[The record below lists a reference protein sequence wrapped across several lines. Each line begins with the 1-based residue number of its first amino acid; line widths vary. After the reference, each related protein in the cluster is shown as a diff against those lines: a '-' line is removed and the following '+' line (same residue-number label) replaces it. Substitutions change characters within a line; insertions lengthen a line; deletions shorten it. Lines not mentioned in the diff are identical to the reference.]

1 MRRSIARPV
10 ITSRSATAS
19 HPVLTSRSEAV
30 GRRRRTV
37 YVAVAATCLALTAAC
52 SSSPQPG
59 PTSSPTAPGS
69 TSTPDPAAGLLVSG
83 RHLTPYGTQVT
94 LGNFPTGSALTA
106 DGRFLWTV
114 STGFANDIRIVDT
127 ASGKVCQT
135 IALPGASG
143 GIALDSAHRLA
154 YVSGVPQSKW
164 LPSQATLPGVKGDV
178 VLVYSWT
185 DTCGQA
191 AYVKSIAVAA
201 PDGSLPPQQWPP
213 AADSQRPGTAGSV
226 LGWPMKLAVS
236 SDGTHLLVPLN
247 LVQSSVIVDLA
258 SSDKLTYVTTGQ
270 YPYAAAF
277 TPDGALG
284 LVTNEGSGTVS
295 ILDIAKG
302 TKLTDVTVG
311 PASSHVQAIAVDKA
325 GTRAFVTLSESDDVV
340 VINLAKRAVERTVY
354 VGISAGLG
362 TRPIGLAVAPA
373 QDRRYVAQSGDD
385 EVSVVSL
392 PSGSAAAATDWT
404 VIGRIPTTDQP
415 QTVAV
420 GAPSSGKAFVAYVTA
435 KGVGVGA
442 NPKGPNPT
450 QADDPIFWAFSSK
463 APTVDIFDNP
473 AVTYDPTLVT
483 GIAGIGAVP
492 TDSELAALTAQ
503 ADAQVIPVGST
514 TTPTDTVLRAD
525 GPIKHVFFV
534 VRENRSYDQMLGD
547 VGRGNSDPSLNVFN
561 ATITP
566 NMHALVSRFPLLDNT
581 YANSE
586 ASIEGHLWTSAATVP
601 DYVNRNWFPNYA
613 SRQRPNDFGAY
624 AVSWPGNGF
633 LFDQAEKQGISYFNY
648 GEALA
653 DVEASIQD
661 RTRTAAQQAMTAKIA
676 AKTDIGPPSTPNG
689 CYPGSY
695 TIGFTTTNKEIYDGT
710 IPKGALSGSFS
721 HMTCFQQRFSA
732 QLASGTVPTF
742 NYLSFT
748 GDHTLGT
755 IAGARTPVA
764 MVADDDQGLGQ
775 LVDTISHSSIWSSSV
790 IFVVEDD
797 SQDGADHVAAHRI
810 PALVISP
817 YAKANAIVSTRYDL
831 VSVIRS
837 MELIMGMKPL
847 TLNDK
852 LATPMYDVF
861 ATTPVNAEP
870 WTNIPAKTDLE
881 ARNTAAS
888 PAATQSAALSLRT
901 TDTVPQ
907 IVLDAILWRSVYGD
921 DSTPPPPGPGSVS
934 AETAARTGGPAA
946 EVAVPDA
953 DG

>member
-1 MRRSIARPV
+1 MRRPIARPDV
-10 ITSRSATAS
+10 STCTRPAG
-19 HPVLTSRSEAV
+19 L
-30 GRRRRTV
+30 RRRAAHLGV
-37 YVAVAATCLALTAAC
+37 VAACLALTAAC
-52 SSSPQPG
+52 SSAPQPG
-59 PTSSPTAPGS
+59 PTSSPSAPDS
-69 TSTPDPAAGLLVSG
+69 TSTPNPATGLLVSG
-83 RHLTPYGTQVT
+83 RQLTPYGAQVT

-127 ASGKVCQT
+127 ATAKVCQT
-135 IALPGASG
+135 IELPGASG
-143 GIALDSAHRLA
+143 GIALDSAHHRA
-154 YVSGVPQSKW
+154 YVSGVPMSRW
-164 LPSQATLPGVKGDV
+164 LPSQANLPGAKGDAI
-178 VLVYSWT
+178 LVYSWT

-191 AYVKSIAVAA
+191 AYVKTLGLTA
-201 PDGSLPPQQWPP
+201 PAGSLPPQQWPP
-213 AADSQRPGTAGSV
+213 ASDSQRPGAAGSTV
-226 LGWPMKLAVS
+226 AWPQKLAVS
-236 SDGTHLLVPLN
+236 ADGSHLLVPLN
-247 LVQSSVIVDLA
+247 LVQSSAIIDIA
-258 SSDKLTYVTTGQ
+258 TGKATYVGTGQ

-295 ILDIAKG
+295 IIDIAKG
-302 TKLTDVTVG
+302 TKITDVVAG
-311 PASSHVQAIAVDKA
+311 PAPSHVQAIAMDAK

-340 VINLAKRAVERTVY
+340 VINIAKLAVERTVY
-354 VGISAGLG
+354 VGIPAGLG
-362 TRPIGLAVAPA
+362 TRPVGLALAPA
-373 QDRRYVAQSGDD
+373 EDRLYVAQSGDD
-385 EVSVVSL
+385 EVSVVAL
-392 PSGSAAAATDWT
+392 PTASEPAKTDWT

-415 QTVAV
+415 QAVAV
-420 GAPSSGKAFVAYVTA
+420 GAGSGGKAFVAYVTA

-442 NPKGPNPT
+442 NLKGPNPT
-450 QADDPIFWAFSSK
+450 QADDPIFWAFSTTS
-463 APTVDIFDNP
+463 PTVDIFDNP

-492 TDSELAALTAQ
+492 TDAELAALTAQ
-503 ADAQVIPVGST
+503 AEAQIVPVGST
-514 TTPTDTVLRAD
+514 TTPAETVLRAD

-547 VGRGNSDPSLNVFN
+547 LGRGNSDPSLNVFN
-561 ATITP
+561 ADVTP

-661 RTRTAAQQAMTAKIA
+661 RTRTPAQQAMTARVA
-676 AKTDIGPPSTPNG
+676 AKTDIGPPSTANG

-695 TIGFTTTNKEIYDGT
+695 TIGFTSNNKEIYDGT
-710 IPKGALSGSFS
+710 LPTGALPGSFS
-721 HMTCFQQRFSA
+721 HMACFQQRFAA

-755 IAGARTPVA
+755 IAGARTPSA

-775 LVDTISHSSIWSSSV
+775 LVDTISHSSIWASSA

-817 YAKANAIVSTRYDL
+817 YAKTNAVVSTRYDL

-847 TLNDK
+847 TLNDS
-852 LATPMYDVF
+852 LATPMYDAL
-861 ATTPVNAEP
+861 ATTPVNLAP
-870 WTNIPAKTDLE
+870 WTNIPARTALE
-881 ARNTAAS
+881 TRNTAAS
-888 PAATQSAALSLRT
+888 PAATQSASLSLRT

-907 IVLDAILWRSVYGD
+907 IVLDAILWKSVYGD

-934 AETAARTGGPAA
+934 AETAARTGGTAA
-946 EVAVPDA
+946 EVAVPDS